1 MFVKCV
7 FVQLCTI
14 CSWMK
19 VGSYCSTD
27 LFFLSKC
34 GNVHREDRMC
44 VISTGT
50 QDDLFNV
57 NEGVRYCEL

>member
-1 MFVKCV
+1 
-7 FVQLCTI
+7 
-14 CSWMK
+14 